1 MHLYAAIVPPAS
13 VLEAVA
19 DVVRHADAPV
29 TPPPTAGPRP
39 ARSSRFGR
47 RSKHEQNVV
56 EPPPPHPVNDRQLE
70 HVSPSRMQLPIATF
84 GNVAVSDVSR
94 LVEAIRGVAATLTPP
109 RLHLAGSAALE
120 FPGDTSVWA
129 KVNGDL
135 DTLRVIPPGIT
146 RIVEPLGFFVDRRQF
161 RPMLSVATINDATS
175 IEVLQQVVDALDAF
189 EGEPWTVG
197 HVSVR
202 KKRLDLD
209 PPGSEEIASLPLA
222 PA

>member
-19 DVVRHADAPV
+19 DVVRTADVPVPAP
-29 TPPPTAGPRP
+29 TPDGPPP
-39 ARSSRFGR
+39 ARSPRFGR
-47 RSKHEQNVV
+47 RSKQELNVE
-56 EPPPPHPVNDRQLE
+56 EPPAPSPVQGLQLD

-135 DTLRVIPPGIT
+135 DSLRRIPPGIT
-146 RIVEPLGFFVDRRQF
+146 QIVEPLGFFVDRRQF

-189 EGEPWTVG
+189 EGEPWAVG
-197 HVSVR
+197 HVSLR